1 MVDPIGYYSEDDQG
15 RGLKH
20 MAWFHPGFVNPELIS
35 FTVAAPVCFWIYDR
49 AKNTVTQEYRDH
61 PIAREKGCVG
71 KTFVW
76 ELQDQFDRDGF
87 QLAIWPD

>member
-1 MVDPIGYYSEDDQG
+1 M
-15 RGLKH
+15 
-20 MAWFHPGFVNPELIS
+20 
-35 FTVAAPVCFWIYDR
+35 
-49 AKNTVTQEYRDH
+49 TQEYRDH

-87 QLAIWPD
+87 QLAVWPD